1 MKTKGIF
8 FRRTATAMI
17 IIMMMFSARS
27 YSQIFTGGTTSVNW
41 NNGIYVDLAP
51 IIGYQIQSFKVG
63 LSPIG
68 SYSTVNGTSGVY
80 SFGGRVFTEY
90 TVWKGIFLHAEFEG
104 QNVPVGSS
112 RSWIFA
118 APVGVGYEY
127 PIMKGVMLQGSVLWD
142 FMQQKNNPKEN
153 PIIRGGIIYTL

>member
-1 MKTKGIF
+1 MLT
-8 FRRTATAMI
+8 
-17 IIMMMFSARS
+17 SVRS
-27 YSQIFTGGTTSVNW
+27 YSQVFTGGNVSVNYS
-41 NNGIYVDLAP
+41 NGIYVDLAP

-90 TVWKGIFLHAEFEG
+90 TVWQGIFVHAEFEG

-112 RSWIFA
+112 RSWIFS
-118 APVGVGYEY
+118 APIGVGYEY

-142 FMQQKNNPKEN
+142 FMQQKNNPREN
-153 PIIRGGIIYTL
+153 PIVRGGLVYTL